1 MMPNGVPNPTGGH
14 VHMTTQNLAALEKEL
29 NTMIGTGKAMEAFE
43 KFYADNVVMQEN
55 FEPEC
60 VGKDANRARE
70 NAFFASVEQMHGGTN
85 PTSAVGDD
93 VTFSEWTMDLTFK
106 GGMRVNMRQVA
117 RRLWKDGKV
126 VHERFY
132 YSKG

>member
-1 MMPNGVPNPTGGH
+1 
-14 VHMTTQNLAALEKEL
+14 MTTQNLAALEKEL
-29 NTMIGTGKAMEAFE
+29 NTLIGTGKAMDAFE
-43 KFYADNVVMQEN
+43 KFYADDIVMQEN
-55 FEPEC
+55 FEEPC
-60 VGKDANRARE
+60 VGKEANRARE
-70 NAFFASVEQMHGGTN
+70 IAFFASVEQMHGGTN

-106 GGMRVNMRQVA
+106 GGTRVNMRQAA